1 MTGASNPGNQFD
13 SKAYIVLGSK
23 PWNRRLF
30 DELLSKLDGRW
41 SYMGEPAQLS
51 ASSVSRIA
59 PRYIFSL
66 HWSWRVPADIINNF
80 ECVCFHMTDVPYG
93 RGGSPLQNLIARGH
107 RDTKLTALRMTEQ
120 FDAGSV
126 YLKETLSLD
135 GTAEEIYIRATRLA
149 GSMMK
154 RIILEEMA
162 PVPQEGAVTNFK
174 RRTPEESRIRTSASL
189 KNLYD
194 FIRMLDAE
202 KYPRAFL
209 DHEGFRLEFSRAAL
223 YDGRIVADVTITQLA
238 KNDRIQK

>member
-13 SKAYIVLGSK
+13 SKAYLVLGSK

-66 HWSWRVPADIINNF
+66 HWSWLVTAEIINTF
-80 ECVCFHMTDVPYG
+80 ESVCLYMTDVPYG

-135 GTAEEIYIRATRLA
+135 GTGEEIYIRATRWA
-149 GSMMK
+149 GTMK
-154 RIILEEMA
+154 KPIYLDDIA
-162 PVPQEGAVTNFK
+162 PVPQQGA
-174 RRTPEESRIRTSASL
+174 
-189 KNLYD
+189 
-194 FIRMLDAE
+194 
-202 KYPRAFL
+202 
-209 DHEGFRLEFSRAAL
+209 
-223 YDGRIVADVTITQLA
+223 
-238 KNDRIQK
+238 

>member
-13 SKAYIVLGSK
+13 SKAYLVLGSK

-93 RGGSPLQNLIARGH
+93 RGGSPLQNLIVRGH
-107 RDTKLTALRMTEQ
+107 RRTKLTALRMSGS
-120 FDAGSV
+120 FDAGPV
-126 YLKETLSLD
+126 YFKRPLSLE
-135 GTAEEIYIRATRLA
+135 GRAEDIYKRATELSA
-149 GSMMK
+149 AM
-154 RIILEEMA
+154 I
-162 PVPQEGAVTNFK
+162 QE
-174 RRTPEESRIRTSASL
+174 
-189 KNLYD
+189 
-194 FIRMLDAE
+194 
-202 KYPRAFL
+202 
-209 DHEGFRLEFSRAAL
+209 
-223 YDGRIVADVTITQLA
+223 IVA
-238 KNDRIQK
+238 QKPAP

>member
-13 SKAYIVLGSK
+13 SKSYLVLGSK
-23 PWNRRLF
+23 PWHRRLL

-41 SYMGEPAQLS
+41 SYMGQPAQLS

-66 HWSWRVPADIINNF
+66 HWSWRVPAEIINNF

-93 RGGSPLQNLIARGH
+93 RGGSPLQNLILRDH
-107 RDTKLTALRMTEQ
+107 RETKLTALRMTGEI
-120 FDAGSV
+120 DAGPV
-126 YLKETLSLD
+126 YFKESLSLE
-135 GTAEEIYIRATRLA
+135 GNAEEIYLRATRLSA
-149 GSMMK
+149 TLIK
-154 RIILEEMA
+154 RFMNERPKPSAQDGE
-162 PVPQEGAVTNFK
+162 VVTFTRRKPQ
-174 RRTPEESRIRTSASL
+174 ESRIGPQGSL
-189 KNLYD
+189 DELHD

-202 KYPRAFL
+202 GYPRAFL
-209 DHEGFRLEFSRAAL
+209 EHARFRLEFSRSAL

>member
-1 MTGASNPGNQFD
+1 
-13 SKAYIVLGSK
+13 
-23 PWNRRLF
+23 
-30 DELLSKLDGRW
+30 
-41 SYMGEPAQLS
+41 
-51 ASSVSRIA
+51 
-59 PRYIFSL
+59 
-66 HWSWRVPADIINNF
+66 
-80 ECVCFHMTDVPYG
+80 MTDVPYG

-202 KYPRAFL
+202 GYPRAFL